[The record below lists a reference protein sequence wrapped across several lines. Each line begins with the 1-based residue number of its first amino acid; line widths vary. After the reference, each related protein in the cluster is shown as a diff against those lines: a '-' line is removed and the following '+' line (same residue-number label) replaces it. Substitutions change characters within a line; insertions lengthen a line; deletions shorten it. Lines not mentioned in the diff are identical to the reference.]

1 MIEAHN
7 SSNLSYTMKENHLMD
22 LTFEEFSS
30 LYLGVAK
37 NNRDRDERS
46 IMGHE
51 SIADSID
58 WRQRGAVSPVK
69 D

>member
-1 MIEAHN
+1 
-7 SSNLSYTMKENHLMD
+7 MKENHLMD
-22 LTFEEFSS
+22 LTYEEFKN
-30 LYLGVAK
+30 LYLGVV
-37 NNRDRDERS
+37 NNDRERQERP
-46 IMGHE
+46 IFGTE